1 VVSFVYTVGH
11 SIHTIQK
18 LFDLLKQHA
27 ISAVGDV
34 RSSPYSRINPQFNRE
49 SLRDAL
55 RVQGITYVFLGEEL
69 GARTK
74 DRSCYENGK
83 VRYDRLARTD
93 LFHRGLGRL
102 KTGIKSYRL
111 ALLCA
116 EKDPIFCHRMVLVSR
131 CLAEQGISVTH
142 ILENATLESQEQ
154 AERRLARM
162 FDLTERELFRS
173 PREIVAEAYRLQG
186 ERIAHQEHELALREE
201 QPKYGD

>member
-1 VVSFVYTVGH
+1 VVSVVYTVGH
-11 SIHTIQK
+11 STHTIQK

-34 RSSPYSRINPQFNRE
+34 RSSSYSRINPQFNRE

-154 AERRLARM
+154 AEERLLRRFGIQEFDM
-162 FDLTERELFRS
+162 FR
-173 PREIVAEAYRLQG
+173 PRADAIAEAFRRQA
-186 ERIAHQEHELALREE
+186 EAIAYEE
-201 QPKYGD
+201 DTDRT